1 MPEQPKV
8 YVELLIQIDGSLT
21 QNKLCTFELPVLE
34 IRDSGNKDEPGMIQF
49 ESKTLVREAK
59 KALDRLVK

>member
-8 YVELLIQIDGSLT
+8 YIELFMRIDGSLT
-21 QNKLCTFELPVLE
+21 ENKLCTFEMPVLE

-49 ESKTLVREAK
+49 ETKTFIREAK